1 MVNIYKILVR
11 KVSEWCEK
19 RKVGEMRKKRTNIC
33 IMLERKSYA
42 HVDYVAMCS
51 KHENNAPKRQNINR

>member
-19 RKVGEMRKKRTNIC
+19 GKGNKMRGRAYEHLHNVREEMLYTCGLCGN
-33 IMLERKSYA
+33 
-42 HVDYVAMCS
+42 V
-51 KHENNAPKRQNINR
+51 